1 MENICRFV
9 PYHKDYHSLHTINF
23 VLEITD
29 QFENSL
35 ISQAVYKMYLV
46 KSGKGILHTAGNKTP
61 VSKGDIFFT
70 FPSMPFGIEH
80 IDNFSYMYIS
90 YLGAR
95 GNMIMEKVGVNER
108 NFVFHGFSE
117 LLPFWENGLLAK
129 TELSDLVAESILLY
143 SFSKIGEKTILSDEK
158 KQSGEISLLIKK
170 YVDDNFSLPTLSLES
185 ISQEFSYNKKYI
197 STVFKKSVGIGL
209 SEYLNTIRIQHS
221 CTLIEQGFT
230 SISDI
235 STLSGFSDSGYF
247 SKVFKQKMGVS
258 PASYIK
264 QKRK

>member
-23 VLEITD
+23 VLETTN
-29 QFENSL
+29 QFDGAL
-35 ISQAVYKMYLV
+35 ISQAVYKMYYV
-46 KSGKGILHTAGNKTP
+46 KSGNGILHTRGNKTP
-61 VSKGDIFFT
+61 ISEGDIFFT
-70 FPSMPFGIEH
+70 FPGMLFGIEH
-80 IDNFSYMYIS
+80 LDNFSYMYIS

-108 NFVFHGFSE
+108 NFVFRGFSE
-117 LLPFWENGLLAK
+117 LGTFWEEGVSVK
-129 TELSDLVAESILLY
+129 SELSDLVSESVLLY
-143 SFSKIGEKTILSDEK
+143 SFSKIGEKTILSEDK
-158 KQSGEISLLIKK
+158 KLSGEISLLIKK

-185 ISQEFSYNKKYI
+185 ISREFSYNKKYI
-197 STVFKKSVGIGL
+197 STVFKKAVGVGL
-209 SEYLNTIRIQHS
+209 SEYLNTVRIQHS
-221 CTLIEQGFT
+221 CTLIDQGFT

-247 SKVFKQKMGVS
+247 SKVFKQKMGTS

-264 QKRK
+264 SLRK